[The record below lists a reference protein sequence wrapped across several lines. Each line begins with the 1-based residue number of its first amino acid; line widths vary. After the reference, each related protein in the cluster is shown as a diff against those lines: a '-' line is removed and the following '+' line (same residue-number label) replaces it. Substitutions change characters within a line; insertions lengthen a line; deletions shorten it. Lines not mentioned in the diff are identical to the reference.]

1 MAQKKKKDKHKKAL
15 QRRERKAA
23 PKKISAIQILIILFS
38 IAMVLM
44 LALGAL
50 ATAY

>member
-38 IAMVLM
+38 IAMVFM
-44 LALGAL
+44 MVFGSLAR
-50 ATAY
+50 TY